1 MMWVIFARAPLPDA
15 RVWPG
20 RRALALVDAVAWP
33 AAWAAL
39 VMGLPVPT
47 GLAGHC
53 VIAVCAVSAL
63 GRAHRAVAD
72 NHRYH
77 FSTWRWGRRLLLV
90 LLFGYAL
97 KLAMLISA

>member
-1 MMWVIFARAPLPDA
+1 MWVIFARAPPPDA

-33 AAWAAL
+33 VAWAVFVL
-39 VMGLPVPT
+39 SLPVPT

-53 VIAVCAVSAL
+53 VLAVCAVSAL
-63 GRAHRAVAD
+63 GRAHRAVAN

-77 FSTWRWGRRLLLV
+77 FSTWRWGRRLLLM